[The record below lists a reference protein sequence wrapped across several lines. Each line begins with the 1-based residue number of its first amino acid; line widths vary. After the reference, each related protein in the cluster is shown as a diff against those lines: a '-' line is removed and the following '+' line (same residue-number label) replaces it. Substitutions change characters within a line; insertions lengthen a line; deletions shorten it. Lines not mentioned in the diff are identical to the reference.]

1 MLLEKDQNMYFISG
15 NPKIMVQ
22 FCFKLLYLCF
32 KSNDSCLGLQMAR
45 IEMDFNFKKI
55 RSIFFKFVALCLG
68 KLAETHIMVDLLFE
82 CCLDIFLLVILC
94 VIKEIS
100 LNLG

>member
-1 MLLEKDQNMYFISG
+1 MIRVLGCRWPGLKWISTLKKLG
-15 NPKIMVQ
+15 Q
-22 FCFKLLYLCF
+22 F
-32 KSNDSCLGLQMAR
+32 
-45 IEMDFNFKKI
+45 
-55 RSIFFKFVALCLG
+55 FFKFVALCLG